1 LILSLQSTTFGAYG
15 GIPTYNRV
23 VCRVLNE
30 LAEPIERQVFLV
42 TDTLADLDSHRSE
55 FPNLTFTA
63 FSGKRSAFIRQ
74 VVRLILTRK
83 IDLVLIGHVNY
94 APVGLLMR
102 LLRPSLRY
110 GVMVHGVDVWSRL
123 PLIKRQAL
131 QRADFISSVSNYT
144 KQQIV
149 SVNEIDARRVYVLPN
164 ALEWKD
170 CEPRVAIAD
179 QAPTVATRLLSVCR
193 LSEDE
198 RYKGVDTVIKAL
210 PAVIQAVPDAQ
221 YFVVG
226 SGTDLKRHQQLAEE
240 HLVSDRVHF
249 LGSVDV
255 ETLQAQYSSCD
266 IFVMP
271 SAGEGFG
278 IVFLEAMRYSKP
290 VVAADSGAVSEVVVD
305 QVTGR
310 LVEYGDERELAQG
323 LIELCLDA
331 KQRAGL
337 GTAGY
342 QRLQERFTFAQFKH
356 KLTEILAAELPSGV
370 TLGVQTPIGR
380 SSPQVP

>member
-1 LILSLQSTTFGAYG
+1 M
-15 GIPTYNRV
+15 
-23 VCRVLNE
+23 LNE
-30 LAEPIERQVFLV
+30 LAEPIERQVFVV
-42 TDTLADLDSHRSE
+42 TDTPGDLDSHRSE

-83 IDLVLIGHVNY
+83 IDLLLIGHVNY
-94 APVGLLMR
+94 APLGLLMR

-123 PLIKRQAL
+123 PRIKREAL
-131 QRADFISSVSNYT
+131 QKADFISSVSNYT
-144 KQQIV
+144 KQQVV
-149 SVNEIDARRVYVLPN
+149 SVNQIDARRVYVLPN

-170 CEPRVAIAD
+170 CGRQVAIAA
-179 QAPTVATRLLSVCR
+179 QTPTAATRLLSVCR

-226 SGTDLKRHQQLAEE
+226 SGTDLKRHQRLAEG

-255 ETLQAQYSSCD
+255 ATLQAQYGSCD

-278 IVFLEAMRYSKP
+278 IVFLEAMRYAKP
-290 VVAADSGAVSEVVVD
+290 VIAADCGAVPEVVED

-310 LVEYGDERELAQG
+310 LVKYGNEDELAQAV
-323 LIELCLDA
+323 IELCLDRE
-331 KQRAGL
+331 KRTKL
-337 GTAGY
+337 GSAGY
-342 QRLQERFTFAQFKH
+342 QRLRERFTFAHFKQR
-356 KLTEILAAELPSGV
+356 LTEIIAAELPSGM
-370 TLGVQTPIGR
+370 GQDA
-380 SSPQVP
+380 QVPVGHSTPELP